1 MELYSIRIR
10 NSSVS
15 SGHRDNFALAFVPCW
30 RRVYLRKHEYKTEI
44 SLAPSLFPSL
54 LECSKNSHN
63 TFWCSSAAKGT
74 LGNSRPYLCSCIIW
88 LFVPVCCSYGFIL
101 LDILYWYRVWTN
113 VLRKKPSKV
122 GNGRLAGPK
131 WLKNGGPT
139 SVLMVVALTPLA
151 RLVTTSIGLFIRT
164 RLGNLIK

>member
-15 SGHRDNFALAFVPCW
+15 SGHRDNFALAFVPRW
-30 RRVYLRKHEYKTEI
+30 RRVYLRKHEYKNGDLSRPF
-44 SLAPSLFPSL
+44 SLSFLARMQQ
-54 LECSKNSHN
+54 NSHN

-88 LFVPVCCSYGFIL
+88 LFVLVCCSYGFIL

-113 VLRKKPSKV
+113 VLGKKPSKV
-122 GNGRLAGPK
+122 GNGWLAGPK

-139 SVLMVVALTPLA
+139 SVLMVIALI
-151 RLVTTSIGLFIRT
+151 SSCQISDDINW
-164 RLGNLIK
+164 LGRV